1 MISVERNSSK
11 IFRLRLNSL
20 RNCSHSGAH
29 RHRNGLQLKRSIY
42 RTQRFLLLSKT
53 TGPMVPPRNRSA
65 LNYKKFGLPQAPP
78 VHIPDHDLYFSIV
91 GCGDVSRVQQK
102 GGGSPSVVGVSGVI
116 VPTVRAGKIY
126 SGAIY
131 RKVLSKTGRQV
142 KKFCLRLFTQSNCF
156 GFLFH
161 TNLFSARFWNCN
173 GYFSGHLHNAF
184 YRWAQEKISV
194 SFNSSNNSHCSISNF
209 ICRIP
214 NQKNHRLSQSMGR
227 SFWSRF
233 SGHSIFLRFW
243 KGRFLGRWFGRKF
256 SETLSSSRSTHGFYF
271 FSDWGRAGL
280 CGHHSNRSL
289 ILNFYLERIFD
300 GLPSQRSFWN
310 SFSNRIDP
318 PNWVAGFYK
327 LGRRFRPSPYKGVD
341 LTFYKHG
348 RIVDAC
354 DNAFCRRNTEYFR
367 ANCKTLTMN

>member
-1 MISVERNSSK
+1 MISVETNSSK

-29 RHRNGLQLKRSIY
+29 RHRNGIQLKCSIY
-42 RTQRFLLLSKT
+42 RTQRLVLFSKT
-53 TGPMVPPRNRSA
+53 TGPMVPPRYRST
-65 LNYKKFGLPQAPP
+65 LNCKKFGLPQAPP
-78 VHIPDHDLYFSIV
+78 VHIPDHDRYFSV
-91 GCGDVSRVQQK
+91 VDYGDVSRVQQK
-102 GGGSPSVVGVSGVI
+102 SGGSPSVVSVWRLFVS
-116 VPTVRAGKIY
+116 TFRAGKIY

-156 GFLFH
+156 GFLFY

-184 YRWAQEKISV
+184 YRRAQEKISV
-194 SFNSSNNSHCSISNF
+194 SFNSSNNSHCGFSNF

-233 SGHSIFLRFW
+233 SGRSVFLRFW

-256 SETLSSSRSTHGFYF
+256 SETLSSTRSTHGFYF
-271 FSDWGRAGL
+271 FSDWGRVGL
-280 CGHHSNRSL
+280 CRHNSNRSF

-300 GLPSQRSFWN
+300 SVPGQRSFWN
-310 SFSNRIDP
+310 SLGSRIDP
-318 PNWVAGFYK
+318 PDRVAGFYK
-327 LGRRFRPSPYKGVD
+327 FGCCFRPSPYKGVD

-354 DNAFCRRNTEYFR
+354 DHAFCGRNTEYFR
-367 ANCKTLTMN
+367 ANRKTLTMN

>member
-1 MISVERNSSK
+1 MISVEANSSK

-29 RHRNGLQLKRSIY
+29 RHRNGIQLKCSIY
-42 RTQRFLLLSKT
+42 RTQRLVLFSKT
-53 TGPMVPPRNRSA
+53 TGSMVPPRYRST
-65 LNYKKFGLPQAPP
+65 LNCKKFGLPQAPP
-78 VHIPDHDLYFSIV
+78 VHIPDHDRYFSV
-91 GCGDVSRVQQK
+91 VDYGDVSRVQQK
-102 GGGSPSVVGVSGVI
+102 SGGSPSVVSVWRLF
-116 VPTVRAGKIY
+116 VPTFRVGKIY

-156 GFLFH
+156 GFLFY

-184 YRWAQEKISV
+184 YRRAQEKISV
-194 SFNSSNNSHCSISNF
+194 SFNSSNNSHCGFSNF

-233 SGHSIFLRFW
+233 SGRSVFLRFW
-243 KGRFLGRWFGRKF
+243 KGRFLGRWFGGKF
-256 SETLSSSRSTHGFYF
+256 SETLSSTRSTHGFYF
-271 FSDWGRAGL
+271 FSYWGRAGL
-280 CGHHSNRSL
+280 CRHNSNRSF

-300 GLPSQRSFWN
+300 SVPGQRSFWN
-310 SFSNRIDP
+310 SLGSRIDP
-318 PNWVAGFYK
+318 PDRVAGFYK
-327 LGRRFRPSPYKGVD
+327 FGCCFRPSPYKGVD

-354 DNAFCRRNTEYFR
+354 DHAFCGRNTEYFR
-367 ANCKTLTMN
+367 ANRKTLTMN

>member
-1 MISVERNSSK
+1 MLSVERNSSK
-11 IFRLRLNSL
+11 TFRLRLNSL
-20 RNCSHSGAH
+20 RNCSHSGAN

-53 TGPMVPPRNRSA
+53 TSPMVPPRNRSA

-102 GGGSPSVVGVSGVI
+102 GGGSPSVVDVWRVI
-116 VPTVRAGKIY
+116 VPTFRASKIY

-271 FSDWGRAGL
+271 FSDWRRTGL
-280 CGHHSNRSL
+280 CGNHSNRSL